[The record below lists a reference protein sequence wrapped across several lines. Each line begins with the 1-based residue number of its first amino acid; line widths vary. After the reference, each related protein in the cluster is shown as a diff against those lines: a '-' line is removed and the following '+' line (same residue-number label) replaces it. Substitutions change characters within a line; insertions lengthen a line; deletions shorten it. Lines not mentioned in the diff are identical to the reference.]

1 MPGMGYEIL
10 LDRDGTA
17 DGLPRLE
24 LPEGIA
30 VLDAAVALEELFDS
44 DSALEYVAVV
54 VGSVLVGRTSRIHV
68 LLSEEQERTV
78 GDGDGATLPGY
89 SSQYELLMFVC
100 GTCDRVTYRLH
111 LDPRE
116 VPVCPDGH
124 GALERSR

>member
-1 MPGMGYEIL
+1 M
-10 LDRDGTA
+10 LDRDQA
-17 DGLPRLE
+17 DDGVPRLE
-24 LPEGIA
+24 LPDGIA

-44 DSALEYVAVV
+44 DSALEQVAVV
-54 VGSVLVGRTSRIHV
+54 VGSVVVGGTSRTHV
-68 LLSEEQERTV
+68 LLSEEQDRTV

-89 SSQYELLMFVC
+89 SSQYELLTFVC
-100 GTCDRVTYRLH
+100 GTCGRVTYRLH